1 MWSTLAF
8 LGVGLV
14 ITLIAQSSTVS
25 TALILSLSATTDLP
39 IISAAAAII
48 GANIGSTITAI
59 YGAMGATAN
68 AKRAASAHILFNV
81 TAGIV
86 SFALLPFL
94 VQFLDIFIEFF
105 KMDSS
110 DATKLA
116 VLGVLLMIPLAK
128 YIARF
133 LEKCFTKDDIL
144 IEKPKYLDDNL
155 LSMPPLAIEALSKEL
170 DRFRDLLITS
180 VRGFVSYLHEE

>member
-1 MWSTLAF
+1 
-8 LGVGLV
+8 
-14 ITLIAQSSTVS
+14 
-25 TALILSLSATTDLP
+25 
-39 IISAAAAII
+39 
-48 GANIGSTITAI
+48 
-59 YGAMGATAN
+59 MGATAN

-116 VLGVLLMIPLAK
+116 LFHTLFNVLGVLLMIPLAK
-128 YIARF
+128 YIAQF